1 MRKRSA
7 GWARRF
13 AQRER
18 RKAILALPHIL
29 RLERRR
35 AKVAR

>member
-7 GWARRF
+7 GWARRL

-18 RKAILALPHIL
+18 RKAMLALPRIL

-35 AKVAR
+35 ARASR

>member
-7 GWARRF
+7 GWARRL
-13 AQRER
+13 AHRER
-18 RKAILALPHIL
+18 RKALLALPRIL

>member
-7 GWARRF
+7 GWARRL

-18 RKAILALPHIL
+18 RKALLALP
-29 RLERRR
+29 RLLQAERRR
-35 AKVAR
+35 ARASR